1 MWGDPNFITFDGKK
15 TRLANEQLNNFWIV
29 TSTSV
34 QIQGYATDV
43 GSWMQGVAVGGTFLK
58 GHKLLAYRDGR
69 GGSNAIRVFWDGR
82 EGSGSFPAWVQFH
95 EEKGSNHLPSEAVLR
110 KVFGDNFCRS
120 CLEKTLSAWR
130 NSIIYTFKLPGK
142 VEIFMMMDTFSATS
156 SMRKSVAVLVKM
168 PPKGFHGG
176 WCGNFNGNA
185 GDDST
190 AKDQKAP
197 PDENWF
203 ARAPDLPKKGRFLL
217 MDVSRNATET
227 RTPCEGEADM
237 NEAEIQEILQACAH
251 IAGADIRNAC
261 IEDICTDRRFGAA
274 LDAADEVAIMQ
285 AMHQGEP
292 QECEP
297 IR

>member
-15 TRLANEQLNNFWIV
+15 MRLANDQLNNFWAV
-29 TSTSV
+29 SSTSV

-43 GSWMQGVAVGGTFLK
+43 GSWMQGVAVGGSFLR

-69 GGSNAIRVFWDGR
+69 DGNGRGGTIRVFWDGQ
-82 EGSGSFPAWVQFH
+82 EGSQSFPEWVQFQ
-95 EEKGSNHLPSEAVLR
+95 EDKGSNHLPSEAVLR
-110 KVFGDNFCRS
+110 KVFGKNFCRS
-120 CLEKTLSAWR
+120 CLDKTLKAWR
-130 NSIIYTFKLPGK
+130 NSNIYTFKLPGE
-142 VEIFMMMDTFSATS
+142 VEIFIQMDTFSATS

-168 PPKGFHGG
+168 PPKGSHGG
-176 WCGNFNGNA
+176 WCGNFNGIA
-185 GDDST
+185 DDDSIL
-190 AKDQKAP
+190 KDQLKP

-203 ARAPDLPKKGRFLL
+203 ARAPDLPTKRPLLL
-217 MDVSRNATET
+217 MNVSREASGTGA
-227 RTPCEGEADM
+227 PCEGA
-237 NEAEIQEILQACAH
+237 AVQEILQACAH
-251 IAGADIRNAC
+251 IAEADIRNAC

-292 QECEP
+292 QQCEP